1 MFLLK
6 KLLTAW
12 VFPPMGLVLL
22 TLAGV
27 GLLLLRRRRL
37 GLACILFGQG
47 LLAALSLPVVAA
59 ALMHGVERYPALTD
73 AALTHGQAIVILGG
87 GSHYRAPEYGGE
99 DTVSAASLQRARYGA
114 RLARQSGLPL
124 LVSGGAVYG
133 GRAEALSMQALLRDE
148 FRLPVRW
155 VEDRSRDT
163 RENAQYAARLL
174 KEAGLTRIVLV
185 SHAYHLARAVPLFEA
200 QGLTVTAAPT
210 MFQPPQAGIEAWLP
224 SVGALQNS
232 YIALHEWLGRYLA

>member
-37 GLACILFGQG
+37 GIACIVFGQG

-59 ALMHGVERYPALTD
+59 ALMHGVERYPAVD
-73 AALTHGQAIVILGG
+73 AAALGQGQAIVVLGG
-87 GSHYRAPEYGGE
+87 GSHLAAPEYGGE
-99 DTVSAASLQRARYGA
+99 DTVSAASLQRVRYGA

-133 GRAEALSMQALLRDE
+133 GRAEALSMQAVLRDE

-155 VEDRSRDT
+155 VDDRSRDT

-210 MFQPPQAGIEAWLP
+210 MFEAQRQGLDAWLP
-224 SVGALQNS
+224 SLDALRS
-232 YIALHEWLGRYLA
+232 SRLALHEWVGRYLA